1 MRGQNERAAIVG
13 FDGVIA
19 WRTRRGSPSAFEFLP
34 GALKGLRL
42 LRDCGYTVL
51 AVVREEI
58 GRNGSANENQQRIQR
73 MRLEV
78 ALAGGRIERV
88 YTWSQDQLP
97 YSELLKRMM
106 AEQAL
111 RASNVVLVSDSVDEL
126 EAGAWLGCRGILLR
140 RDAFLNGRGREGK
153 QWPEIASSLNEAA
166 ERLIHR
172 GSVTLGELLKEKMR
186 QDATTKPQSYFL
198 QHVLV
203 NCYGSW
209 EEGQE
214 LKKSEEKAGERAFH

>member
-1 MRGQNERAAIVG
+1 MRGQNERAAIVRC
-13 FDGVIA
+13 DGVIA
-19 WRTRRGSPSAFEFLP
+19 WRTKHGSPGTFEFLP
-34 GALKGLRL
+34 GAREGLRL
-42 LRDCGYTVL
+42 LTGCGYTVL
-51 AVVREEI
+51 AVVREESS
-58 GRNGSANENQQRIQR
+58 RNGSANENQQGIQR

-78 ALAGGRIERV
+78 ALAGGRIAQV
-88 YTWSQDQLP
+88 YRWNQDRLP

-126 EAGAWLGCRGILLR
+126 EAGTWLGCRGILLR

-203 NCYGSW
+203 NCDGSW
-209 EEGQE
+209 EEDQE
-214 LKKSEEKAGERAFH
+214 LKKSEERAGARAFH